1 MQEEFA
7 ATGQQYVMY
16 RPFLHAL
23 RQAFEERQV
32 KQLLLEGMPGAGK
45 SIAVATLAHWA
56 RQAGWVVRTA
66 SSPGSCSGQASRS
79 CSFQKGHGS
88 AQAAGRLACVCSMME
103 VLWVSCF

>member
-1 MQEEFA
+1 MQEEYA

-45 SIAVATLAHWA
+45 SIAVAALAHWA
-56 RQAGWVVRTA
+56 RQAGWVVRTT
-66 SSPGSCSGQASRS
+66 SVFRS
-79 CSFQKGHGS
+79 C
-88 AQAAGRLACVCSMME
+88 AARSVPALAWAI
-103 VLWVSCF
+103 LIN